1 MPGSKRDEGSRT
13 RGFSAAEKA
22 RFEAQG
28 FYAPL
33 TLMDPGDMT
42 AHRAAL
48 EVAEA
53 RLGPLHYKT
62 KPYLICGSAN
72 ELARIPTLL
81 DAVEALIGPD
91 ILLWDSAYVI
101 KEPHS
106 RGKVSWHQD
115 LTYWGLDSDR
125 LVTAWIAISD
135 ATPENGCMVMLPGS
149 HKSGRQAHKDTYA
162 EDNILHR
169 GQTVEREISE
179 EEIVHASL
187 IAGQASL
194 HHGWTL
200 HASQPNQSDSRRI
213 GLTLQYAA
221 ASVRQT
227 VINNETATLVR
238 GEDRFHHF
246 EEEPAFVG
254 DFDPATLAYREEIE
268 RRKHAV
274 YDTDLMT

>member
-1 MPGSKRDEGSRT
+1 MPGTTRVNATQT
-13 RGFSAAEKA
+13 RGFSAAELA
-22 RFEAQG
+22 LYEAQG
-28 FYAPL
+28 FFAPL
-33 TLMDPGDMT
+33 TLMEPAAMA

-48 EVAEA
+48 EMAEA

-72 ELARIPTLL
+72 ELARDPTLL

-115 LTYWGLDSDR
+115 LTYWGLDSDK

-135 ATPENGCMVMLPGS
+135 ATPENGCMMMLPGS
-149 HKSGRQAHKDTYA
+149 HKSGRQAHRDTYSD
-162 EDNILHR
+162 DNILHR
-169 GQTVEREISE
+169 GQTVEKEIREDDI
-179 EEIVHASL
+179 IHASL

-200 HASQPNQSDSRRI
+200 HASQHNRSDSRRI

-221 ASVRQT
+221 TSVRQT
-227 VINNETATLVR
+227 VIDNETATLVR

-246 EEEPAFVG
+246 EQEPPFAG
-254 DFDPATLAYREEIE
+254 DFDPEMLAYREELE

-274 YDTDLMT
+274 YDADSPT